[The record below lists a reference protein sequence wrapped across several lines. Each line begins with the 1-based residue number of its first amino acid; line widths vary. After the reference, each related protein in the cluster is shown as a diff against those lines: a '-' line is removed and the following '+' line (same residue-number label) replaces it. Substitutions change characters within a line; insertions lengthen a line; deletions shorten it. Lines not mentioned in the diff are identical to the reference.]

1 MNPSGSSE
9 GVGSSVGKVN
19 VNFCSRADVN
29 KKSSMRAK
37 LSPIQE
43 RFPKIKVIIS
53 QNCSKIIRSFVPIEK
68 GRKVSG
74 VFSWPSESRK
84 CSG

>member
-43 RFPKIKVIIS
+43 RFPKI
-53 QNCSKIIRSFVPIEK
+53 
-68 GRKVSG
+68 
-74 VFSWPSESRK
+74 
-84 CSG
+84 